1 LPRTTGSRY
10 LAEALHGHGVSHVFF
25 VPAIVLSALAEMEDM
40 GIRRVGAHGEKAAAY
55 MADGYARAGRK
66 PGICAA
72 QNIGGSNLAA
82 GLRDA
87 YMARVP
93 LVALTGGPAP
103 RTHYRNFYQEVED
116 FTQFEA
122 VTKFNAKV
130 EDPERLPDLLRQAFR
145 AATSGSPAPTHLE
158 IRGALGDS
166 LDAEGDYTLVVEPQ
180 HAGVPAYRPAPDAQD
195 CRRALDLL
203 ARAERPIIVAGG
215 GIAMSGAQTEL
226 VALAEMLGIPVA
238 TSLNAKGAIS
248 DDHSLSVG
256 VCGTYSRSC
265 ANKAVAEADLV
276 FFVGSRTGSQV
287 TTNWNVPRVG
297 TPVIQLDIEAE
308 ELGRNYPNSVSLLG
322 DARTGL
328 ALLLQLGQSAPR
340 SEYTAWRERVHA
352 LVREWREQET
362 PYLTSDVTPMRPE
375 RICKAVS
382 DALPA
387 GGMVVADT
395 GHSGIWAGT
404 MIDLNRPNQRL
415 LRCAG
420 SLGWSL
426 PAAIGAKC
434 AQPDAPVVCFSG
446 DGAFYYHIAELET
459 AARLGINVVFV
470 VNNNAAYNQEIPL
483 FDKAYG
489 GTQRGKAREMWCF
502 EPVDFAK
509 VAESLHCVGIRAET
523 PARLDE
529 ALRHAL
535 TLDRPVVIDATSD
548 INALA
553 RAPWGSGRGAY

>member
-1 LPRTTGSRY
+1 MTGSRY
-10 LAEALHGHGVSHVFF
+10 LAETLHAQGVSHVFF
-25 VPAIVLSALAEMEDM
+25 VPAIVLSALAEMEDL

-55 MADGYARAGRK
+55 MADGYARASGK

-93 LVALTGGPAP
+93 LIAITGGPAP
-103 RTHYRNFYQEVED
+103 RSHYRNFYQEVED

-145 AATSGSPAPTHLE
+145 AATTGSPAPTHLE

-166 LDAEGDYTLVVEPQ
+166 LDIEGDYTVIAEPQ
-180 HAGVPAYRPAPDAQD
+180 HARVPAYRPLPDAAQ
-195 CRRALDLL
+195 CRRAIELL
-203 ARAERPIIVAGG
+203 AKASKPIILAGGGVATSGARAE
-215 GIAMSGAQTEL
+215 L
-226 VALAEMLGIPVA
+226 VAFAEALGIPVA
-238 TSLNAKGAIS
+238 TSLNAKGSIA
-248 DDHSLSVG
+248 DNHPLSVG

-276 FFVGSRTGSQV
+276 FFIGSRTGSQF

-322 DARTGL
+322 DAKAGL
-328 ALLLQLGQSAPR
+328 TLLLHIAQSSSRPDRR
-340 SEYTAWRERVHA
+340 SWGERVKA
-352 LVREWREQET
+352 LVLEWRAQEA
-362 PYLTSDVTPMRPE
+362 PFLNSSATPMRPE
-375 RICKAVS
+375 RICQAIS

-387 GGMVVADT
+387 GGTVVADT

-404 MIDLNRPNQRL
+404 MIDLNRPGQKF

-420 SLGWSL
+420 SLGWSF

-434 AQPDAPVVCFSG
+434 ALPDTPVVCFTG

-459 AARLGINVVFV
+459 AARLGINLIVV
-470 VNNNAAYNQEIPL
+470 VNNNASYNQETPL

-489 GTQRGKAREMWCF
+489 GTQRGRAREMWCF
-502 EPVDFAK
+502 EPINFAK
-509 VAESLHCVGIRAET
+509 VAESFHCVGLRAET
-523 PARLDE
+523 PAELNE

-535 TLDRPVVIDATSD
+535 TLNRPVVIDATSD

-553 RAPWGSGRGAY
+553 RAPWGSTKGAY